1 MKTPWLNYKKM
12 LEITSTQKNCICS
25 SKVYSRSR
33 YLEIGER
40 NFRQIYITN
49 SLGVQIKFINRCL
62 TRLDI
67 EEIAKKNNS
76 KKIVQNEQYPK
87 SFANTEVDQLSKVNQ
102 VDENQKEEKL
112 TDSPELQI
120 NPVNDSSY
128 ESINNP
134 AHDTNNDFK
143 STITNEDHE
152 AINHEEYNGDQ
163 SEQYP
168 ESFINTE
175 VDQFHQANQADE
187 NQRAEKLTD
196 SPELQINPVGDAS
209 SESINISAHDT
220 NTDFIT
226 DGDHETLN
234 HEGYNVDQNEQYPES
249 FANTEVDQFH
259 QANQVDENQKEEKLT
274 DSPELRI
281 NPVGDASSESI
292 NISAHDTN
300 NDSESTITDE
310 DH

>member
-62 TRLDI
+62 TRLDF

-76 KKIVQNEQYPK
+76 KKIVQNEQFPK
-87 SFANTEVDQLSKVNQ
+87 SFANTEVGQLSKVNQ

-134 AHDTNNDFK
+134 AHDTNNDFE
-143 STITNEDHE
+143 STITNEDYE
-152 AINHEEYNGDQ
+152 TFDHEEYNGNQ
-163 SEQYP
+163 REQYP
-168 ESFINTE
+168 ESFINTK
-175 VDQFHQANQADE
+175 VDQFHQANQTDE
-187 NQRAEKLTD
+187 ILRD
-196 SPELQINPVGDAS
+196 VI
-209 SESINISAHDT
+209 II
-220 NTDFIT
+220 
-226 DGDHETLN
+226 
-234 HEGYNVDQNEQYPES
+234 
-249 FANTEVDQFH
+249 
-259 QANQVDENQKEEKLT
+259 

-281 NPVGDASSESI
+281 NPVDDQVLSL
-292 NISAHDTN
+292 
-300 NDSESTITDE
+300 
-310 DH
+310 

>member
-67 EEIAKKNNS
+67 KEIAKKNNS

-134 AHDTNNDFK
+134 AHDTNNDFNPPLRMK
-143 STITNEDHE
+143 TMKLLTMKNITGIKVSN
-152 AINHEEYNGDQ
+152 ILNHL
-163 SEQYP
+163 SIRKLI
-168 ESFINTE
+168 SFI
-175 VDQFHQANQADE
+175 
-187 NQRAEKLTD
+187 KLIK
-196 SPELQINPVGDAS
+196 PMKIKG
-209 SESINISAHDT
+209 
-220 NTDFIT
+220 
-226 DGDHETLN
+226 
-234 HEGYNVDQNEQYPES
+234 
-249 FANTEVDQFH
+249 
-259 QANQVDENQKEEKLT
+259 QK
-274 DSPELRI
+274 
-281 NPVGDASSESI
+281 N
-292 NISAHDTN
+292 
-300 NDSESTITDE
+300 
-310 DH
+310 